1 MNKNNKDKF
10 NKISKLKTF
19 FVLWS
24 TQSLSQLG
32 SAMTSFA
39 LTLWLY
45 QQTGS
50 ALQTALLSICSY
62 APYVLMSIFAGAL
75 SDRWDKKK
83 IMLFSDTFAA
93 CSTIAIFV
101 LLRTDLLRPMHM
113 YVLNAVSGLMNTI
126 QQPASD
132 VTMTLI
138 TPKEEYQRTS
148 GLRSL
153 SQSLVTI
160 LHPMLATALFAAAGM
175 NAVIFVDLSTFAIAF
190 LALLFFVK
198 IPKITDKNNKKG
210 DDSRKESL
218 LEASKAGLRYLKET
232 PMILY
237 LILFLAGV
245 NLVASAFD
253 ATLVAYV
260 LPRENG
266 GETVLGFVTSC
277 AGIGTLIGSLI
288 MTVLPKPRNRIRV
301 ITGTMLFSLT
311 VEEFLL
317 AFTRMPALWC
327 LGQLLGWL
335 VVPIMGANLDVI
347 LRTTIPVNMQGR
359 VYSCRNTLQFFTIPI
374 GFLLGGLLVDKV
386 WEPIMAREQSNQWL
400 AFLFGTGKG
409 SGAAVM
415 MFVIGVSGAIVCI
428 VFSQILKKYQFK
440 E

>member
-1 MNKNNKDKF
+1 MDKNTYKT
-10 NKISKLKTF
+10 IRKLKTF
-19 FVLWS
+19 LLLWS

-32 SAMTSFA
+32 SAMTNFA

-45 QQTGS
+45 QKTGS
-50 ALQTALLSICSY
+50 ALQTALLSTCSY

-93 CSTIAIFV
+93 CSTIAV
-101 LLRTDLLRPMHM
+101 LILLKTDSLRPVHI
-113 YVLNAVSGLMNTI
+113 YVLNAFNGLMNTI

-132 VTMTLI
+132 VAITLI

-175 NAVIFVDLSTFAIAF
+175 DTVIFFDLFTFAVAF
-190 LALLFFVK
+190 FVLFFFIK
-198 IPKITDKNNKKG
+198 LPKLAGADIMPK
-210 DDSRKESL
+210 DSVRKESL
-218 LEASKAGLRYLKET
+218 MAASKAGLHYLKDN

-253 ATLVAYV
+253 ATLPAYI
-260 LPRENG
+260 LPRKNG
-266 GETVLGFVTSC
+266 GETVLGMVTSC
-277 AGIGTLIGSLI
+277 AGIATLIGSFFA
-288 MTVLPKPRNRIRV
+288 TVLPKPKNRIRV

-311 VEEFLL
+311 VENFML
-317 AFTRMPALWC
+317 AFTKAPLLWC
-327 LGQLLGWL
+327 LGQLIGWL
-335 VVPIMGANLDVI
+335 VVPVMNANLDVI
-347 LRTTIPVNMQGR
+347 LRSTIPVDMQGR
-359 VYSCRNTLQFFTIPI
+359 VYSCRNTLQFFTIPL
-374 GFLLGGLLVDKV
+374 GFLGGGLLVDQV
-386 WEPIMAREQSNQWL
+386 WEPLMAGRQSSSWL
-400 AFLFGTGKG
+400 VSLFGSGKG

-415 MFVIGVSGAIVCI
+415 MFMLGLTGAFVCI
-428 VFSQILKKYQFK
+428 GFHLILKKYQFK
-440 E
+440 DL